1 MKTEIKF
8 YHSMSDGSYAV
19 KLDSGALSKED
30 LSIVKESEIAEYT
43 EISEKCVPAY
53 LRRGLRKIF
62 RLRNKR
68 YALAQKEKA
77 LCERRDSYYAK
88 AHKAEHEVAEIK
100 KLRQDFFDECSD
112 ISRAMSAER
121 VRKELSKKVTG
132 KEIME
137 MSFYNGTLERNLA
150 WVIIKKTKR
159 PLIHTHGL
167 AYRKPTTLRKPI
179 TKLEA
184 QKIVQQESNL
194 LDISFNK
201 ECVHLNTFSENDMW

>member
-1 MKTEIKF
+1 MKKEVKF
-8 YHSMSDGSYAV
+8 YHNVDDGSYAV
-19 KLDSGALSKED
+19 RLDSGALSKED
-30 LSIVKESEIAEYT
+30 LSLVKEVEIAEYT

-88 AHKAEHEVAEIK
+88 AHDTEHEIAEIK

-121 VRKELSKKVTG
+121 VQKELSKKVTG
-132 KEIME
+132 KEIMK
-137 MSFYNGTLERNLA
+137 MSFYNDTLDRNLA
-150 WVIIKKTKR
+150 WAIIKKTKR
-159 PLIHTHGL
+159 PLVYTHGL
-167 AYRKPTTLRKPI
+167 VYRNPTTLRKPI
-179 TKLEA
+179 SVLEA
-184 QKIVQQESNL
+184 QEIVLQKGNL
-194 LDISFNK
+194 LDISFNS
-201 ECVHLNTFSENDMW
+201 ENVHLNTFSGSDMW